1 LSDLIANKRERPA
14 DDLLTALAGVFRRWR
29 SAVRRRAVGTAYL
42 LILAGYETTVNFIG
56 NGILALLRNP
66 AQLASLRAE
75 PSGLSSAVEEFLR
88 FESPLNIATTRVTT
102 VPVRIGEVE
111 VPADEFVMIALVAAN
126 RDLHQFDEPDRL
138 NIARNPNA
146 HLAFG
151 HGIHYCLGA
160 PAGPARRRDRAR
172 SATGQVRDHHAGR
185 HRDIARPQQHFD
197 ARAAGAT
204 GSPRLKRQP
213 RSSTRLAGHHSPVH
227 ARHQPH
233 RALDRSRNAAGRD
246 RARWAFGASLR

>member
-1 LSDLIANKRERPA
+1 MLFCTRGTAHRSSEADHPVERLDPNKRERPA

-160 PAGPARRRDRAR
+160 PLARLEGEIALGRLLAR
-172 SATGQVRDHHAGR
+172 FESITLDDTARLQYRNSTLMRGLQALPVRLG
-185 HRDIARPQQHFD
+185 
-197 ARAAGAT
+197 
-204 GSPRLKRQP
+204 
-213 RSSTRLAGHHSPVH
+213 
-227 ARHQPH
+227 
-233 RALDRSRNAAGRD
+233 
-246 RARWAFGASLR
+246 

>member
-1 LSDLIANKRERPA
+1 MSDLIADKRERPA
-14 DDLLTALAGVFRRWR
+14 DDLLTALVGV
-29 SAVRRRAVGTAYL
+29 SDDGDQLSGDELLGTAYL

-75 PSGLSSAVEEFLR
+75 PAGLSSAVEEFMR

-151 HGIHYCLGA
+151 HGIHYRLGA
-160 PAGPARRRDRAR
+160 PLARLEGEIALGRLLARFESITLDDTATLQDRNSTLMRGLQALP
-172 SATGQVRDHHAGR
+172 VR
-185 HRDIARPQQHFD
+185 
-197 ARAAGAT
+197 
-204 GSPRLKRQP
+204 
-213 RSSTRLAGHHSPVH
+213 
-227 ARHQPH
+227 
-233 RALDRSRNAAGRD
+233 LD
-246 RARWAFGASLR
+246 

>member
-160 PAGPARRRDRAR
+160 PLARLEGEIALAR
-172 SATGQVRDHHAGR
+172 LLARFESITLDDTARLQYRNSTLMRGLQALPVR
-185 HRDIARPQQHFD
+185 
-197 ARAAGAT
+197 
-204 GSPRLKRQP
+204 
-213 RSSTRLAGHHSPVH
+213 
-227 ARHQPH
+227 
-233 RALDRSRNAAGRD
+233 LD
-246 RARWAFGASLR
+246 

>member
-1 LSDLIANKRERPA
+1 MSDLIANKRERPA

-160 PAGPARRRDRAR
+160 PLARLEGEIALGRLLARFETITLDDTATLQDRNSTLMRGPQALP
-172 SATGQVRDHHAGR
+172 VR
-185 HRDIARPQQHFD
+185 
-197 ARAAGAT
+197 
-204 GSPRLKRQP
+204 
-213 RSSTRLAGHHSPVH
+213 
-227 ARHQPH
+227 
-233 RALDRSRNAAGRD
+233 LD
-246 RARWAFGASLR
+246 

>member
-1 LSDLIANKRERPA
+1 MSDLIAIKRERPA

-160 PAGPARRRDRAR
+160 PLARLEGEIALGRLLARFETITLDDTATLQDRNSTLMRGLQATSVVDAARGAPLTSARQAPAAPRA
-172 SATGQVRDHHAGR
+172 
-185 HRDIARPQQHFD
+185 
-197 ARAAGAT
+197 
-204 GSPRLKRQP
+204 
-213 RSSTRLAGHHSPVH
+213 
-227 ARHQPH
+227 
-233 RALDRSRNAAGRD
+233 
-246 RARWAFGASLR
+246 

>member
-1 LSDLIANKRERPA
+1 MSDLIADKRERPA

-160 PAGPARRRDRAR
+160 PLARLEGEIALGRLLARFETITLDDTATLQDRNSTLMRGLQATSVVDAARGAPLTSARQAPAAPRA
-172 SATGQVRDHHAGR
+172 
-185 HRDIARPQQHFD
+185 
-197 ARAAGAT
+197 
-204 GSPRLKRQP
+204 
-213 RSSTRLAGHHSPVH
+213 
-227 ARHQPH
+227 
-233 RALDRSRNAAGRD
+233 
-246 RARWAFGASLR
+246 

>member
-1 LSDLIANKRERPA
+1 MLFCTRRTAHRPSEADHPVERLDPNKRERPA

-138 NIARNPNA
+138 NIALNPNA

-160 PAGPARRRDRAR
+160 PLARLEGEIALGRLLARFETITLDDTATLQDRNSTLMRGLQATSVVDAARGAPLTSARQAPAAPRA
-172 SATGQVRDHHAGR
+172 
-185 HRDIARPQQHFD
+185 
-197 ARAAGAT
+197 
-204 GSPRLKRQP
+204 
-213 RSSTRLAGHHSPVH
+213 
-227 ARHQPH
+227 
-233 RALDRSRNAAGRD
+233 
-246 RARWAFGASLR
+246 

>member
-1 LSDLIANKRERPA
+1 MSDLIANKRERPA

-160 PAGPARRRDRAR
+160 PLARLEGEIALGRLLARFETITLDDTATLQDRNSTLMRGLQALP
-172 SATGQVRDHHAGR
+172 VR
-185 HRDIARPQQHFD
+185 
-197 ARAAGAT
+197 
-204 GSPRLKRQP
+204 
-213 RSSTRLAGHHSPVH
+213 
-227 ARHQPH
+227 
-233 RALDRSRNAAGRD
+233 LD
-246 RARWAFGASLR
+246 